1 MDFAAQ
7 LANLDQSAARA
18 AAQEGNRR
26 RRDRS
31 PNDPT
36 SRQYRHHQ
44 RPRYEQPHGR
54 QDSAADVQHRTLD
67 PLEEMKRLGYRV
79 DPPVW
84 TAKTD
89 RSRPHLCLLAITID
103 DLPYEHVWRAWAAA
117 AAATANENGCCLVSL
132 VCHAKFPDRVQS
144 PWLKQRLLLVKSS
157 PPPPLGE
164 DNQQSQTGSEWTT
177 NHTLPPL
184 VYHSRVPEWGS
195 IDICRAMMD
204 CLHDGLQIG
213 TAVDSHDDERYSPR
227 RFVIHESGIDM
238 ATMTIP
244 TVDKFIF
251 ISESCLPVTTL
262 TECIAALLPVC
273 SATTAAPPT
282 EAAVSAQSTKWS
294 NANSTA
300 SMLETN
306 ESDNA
311 PLTPDLQAPDK
322 VQQEGGAATAAAVYN
337 NDDDPWDA
345 SWINARNLDTPGT
358 PCNKYERD
366 QFDHIHRMV
375 PTKYRYKADQWMV
388 LSRRHASAIVHLDPP
403 PPQRQQIASPPRNHH
418 GHRHRPPET
427 AFWTAFTRINASDE
441 MYFPTALAVLRILQ
455 DPKDNVNHLAA
466 ETVHSQQED
475 PNRAVQL
482 STETVKRQAVTF
494 TDWSQ
499 GMRNPATFTRGASD
513 FQAVAARARR
523 QGCLLARKFALG
535 PGLSVPNETTTART
549 GQITVDEWKDIVAR
563 LAAAELGTK

>member
-54 QDSAADVQHRTLD
+54 QDCADVQHGTLD
-67 PLEEMKRLGYRV
+67 PLEEMKRFGYRV

-103 DLPYEHVWRAWAAA
+103 DLPYEHVWRAWVAA

-144 PWLKQRLLLVKSS
+144 PWLKQRLLLVKSP

-164 DNQQSQTGSEWTT
+164 DNQQGQTGSEWTT

-227 RFVIHESGIDM
+227 RFVICDDQDM
-238 ATMTIP
+238 ATIP

-251 ISESCLPVTTL
+251 VSESCLPVTTL
-262 TECIAALLPVC
+262 SECVSALLPAC
-273 SATTAAPPT
+273 SAAATASPT
-282 EAAVSAQSTKWS
+282 VAASVQSTACS
-294 NANSTA
+294 TGNSTA
-300 SMLETN
+300 LTLETN
-306 ESDNA
+306 DKSDPVA
-311 PLTPDLQAPDK
+311 LIPDLPYPAK
-322 VQQEGGAATAAAVYN
+322 VQQEGGASASPMDD
-337 NDDDPWDA
+337 NDSWDV
-345 SWINARNLDTPGT
+345 SWINARNLDIPGT

-375 PTKYRYKADQWMV
+375 PTRYRYKADQWMV
-388 LSRRHASAIVHLDPP
+388 LSRRHASAILHLDPP

-499 GMRNPATFTRGASD
+499 GMRNPATFARGASD

-535 PGLSVPNETTTART
+535 AGLSAASSPSETSTPRT
-549 GQITVDEWKDIVAR
+549 GQITVDEWNDIVAR
-563 LAAAELGTK
+563 LATIELGTK